1 MSVMRMS
8 VALLWL
14 CLAAGGASPALSA
27 PLPSKKQPDAIVLE
41 GELSRPELLRVVA
54 AGPQRFIAS
63 VQVAPHLDGRRFVGF
78 RIEGFAP
85 DSPLVNSRAVQP
97 GDVILSVN
105 RESLERP
112 EQFMKAWERLDEGD
126 SLEVEL
132 LRAGQRLR
140 YRWTLIP

>member
-1 MSVMRMS
+1 MRTPS
-8 VALLWL
+8 ALLWL
-14 CLAAGGASPALSA
+14 SLVVSGPSPAFAAPGSA
-27 PLPSKKQPDAIVLE
+27 KKPAEAIVLE
-41 GELSRPELLRVVA
+41 GELSRAELLRVVA

-63 VQVAPHLDGRRFVGF
+63 LQVAPHLDGRRFVGF

-97 GDVILSVN
+97 GDVILAVN

-126 SLEVEL
+126 ALEVEL

>member
-1 MSVMRMS
+1 MLIRAALSRLS
-8 VALLWL
+8 FVALL
-14 CLAAGGASPALSA
+14 A
-27 PLPSKKQPDAIVLE
+27 LPSAVVAGVPSSKKPEAIVFE
-41 GELSRPELLRVVA
+41 GELARAEVIAVVA
-54 AGPQRFIAS
+54 QGPQRFIAS
-63 VQVAPHLDGRRFVGF
+63 VQVAAHLDGRRFVGF

-105 RESLERP
+105 REPLERP
-112 EQFMKAWERLDEGD
+112 EQFMKAWERVDDGD

-140 YRWTLIP
+140 YRWTLVP